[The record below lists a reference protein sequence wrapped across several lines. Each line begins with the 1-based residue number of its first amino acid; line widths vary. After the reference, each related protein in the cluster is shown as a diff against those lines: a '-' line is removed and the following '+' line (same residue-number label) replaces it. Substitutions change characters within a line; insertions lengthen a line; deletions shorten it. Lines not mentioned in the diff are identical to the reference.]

1 MNRSA
6 RFLAAAATLLF
17 PALLGACTFATS
29 GPRVSISD
37 ERETDRDGFSIAPT
51 TAKGTVRGRQVLG
64 DPIPLPRTST
74 LLIPFM
80 VQSEKG
86 LFDDGDPFANS
97 GGTQTRGRILSLQD
111 AHLTRNPRTADRFRS
126 RVRWHNAFFRD
137 TETGEDWMLL
147 DERGVISLTQSFPDD
162 QSTALMNEG
171 LVAFVATLDDTN
183 NDGTLDNRDARVLI
197 LTDDDG
203 RNPRVV
209 SPRDAQVLSFTYRPQ
224 TNTLWLEVLRDADG
238 DLAFKPDDDRLP
250 YLCTPSTGEPAT
262 PVIAL
267 DTIER
272 ARALLRESEE
282 LSLSE

>member
-6 RFLAAAATLLF
+6 RFLAGTAALLV
-17 PALLGACTFATS
+17 PALLSTCNVAPS
-29 GPRVSISD
+29 GQRVSFSD

-51 TAKGTVRGRQVLG
+51 TAKGTVRGRQILG
-64 DPIPLPRTST
+64 DPIPLPQTST

-97 GGTQTRGRILSLQD
+97 GGTQTRGRLVTHQHQLLARD
-111 AHLTRNPRTADRFRS
+111 VRRADRFRS

-137 TETGEDWMLL
+137 TETGEDWMLV

-162 QSTALMNEG
+162 DSTEYINEG

-209 SPRDAQVLSFTYRPQ
+209 SPRDAQVLSFTYQPQ
-224 TNTLWLEVLRDADG
+224 TNTLWLEVLRDSDG

-272 ARALLRESEE
+272 ARALLGESEE